1 LRDTLARLK
10 ARSGDIVIRQGSRLL
25 LAPAW
30 IDATAFRA
38 AADRALGSGGRD
50 GGALA
55 VAALALWTGDLL
67 PSDPYEAW
75 ATGPREQL
83 RRRRLDLLDLVAA
96 QAAERGSYDEA
107 RQALEQAIEADPYD
121 DTRYVL
127 AARHLLAVGRREPA
141 RRMLARAVAA
151 MQELGLQPPAELR
164 QAIRDADA

>member
-1 LRDTLARLK
+1 VVRHGT
-10 ARSGDIVIRQGSRLL
+10 RLL

-30 IDATAFRA
+30 VDATAFRT
-38 AADRALGSGGRD
+38 AADRALSSGGGD

-67 PSDPYEAW
+67 PSDPYESW

-107 RQALEQAIEADPYD
+107 RQALEQAIEADPFD

-127 AARHLLAVGRREPA
+127 AARHLMTSGRREPA

-151 MQELGLQPPAELR
+151 MGELGLEPPADLR
-164 QAIRDADA
+164 QAIRETEQV